1 MTLAPNFILNQLP
14 PAFVDELDF
23 FQFPHMDAAIPQDE
37 VSIVVGYAIPA
48 GAPNR
53 SQAGAFIRF
62 MGSAEAQELQFD
74 QVSEDEGNAWLIPAH
89 RDVDRSALSPVA
101 AKGDQAVGNA
111 NSINP
116 PLMFELPA
124 SMREGFAQV
133 LRRLFPTIS
142 ARIQVAEI
150 QSMLEEARQAAI
162 QKGELPQ

>member
-1 MTLAPNFILNQLP
+1 M
-14 PAFVDELDF
+14 
-23 FQFPHMDAAIPQDE
+23 
-37 VSIVVGYAIPA
+37 
-48 GAPNR
+48 
-53 SQAGAFIRF
+53 
-62 MGSAEAQELQFD
+62 
-74 QVSEDEGNAWLIPAH
+74 SEDEGNAWLIPAH
-89 RDVDRSALSPVA
+89 RDVDRTALSPVD
-101 AKGDQAVGNA
+101 AKGDQAVRNA

-116 PLMFELPA
+116 PSMFDLPP